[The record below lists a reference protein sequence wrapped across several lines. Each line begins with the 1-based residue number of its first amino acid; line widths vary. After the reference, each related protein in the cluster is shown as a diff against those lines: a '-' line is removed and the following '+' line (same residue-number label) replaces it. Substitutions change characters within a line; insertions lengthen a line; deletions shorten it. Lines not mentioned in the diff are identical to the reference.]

1 MLDPSL
7 RAVVCMDFLLVAS
20 MDISLGNIKAYQK
33 LLGVVSVITR
43 IYITSNY
50 KYYCSRLPRLTMLQI
65 LLS

>member
-1 MLDPSL
+1 MLDPSS

-20 MDISLGNIKAYQK
+20 MDISLGNIHSFDK
-33 LLGVVSVITR
+33 LLGVVYVITR

-50 KYYCSRLPRLTMLQI
+50 NYYCSRLPRLTMLQI